1 MFVGVPDTSLN
12 FMEKSVLW
20 YSDNKVANLFDSRLL
35 MSASG
40 GKRCPFFGKAFART
54 FSEQFGRLFLL
65 KTPLTLWTLHST
77 LKVTYFAH
85 FPLLHWWNDFL
96 LWIILFKLS
105 KTKSLEIM
113 FSQFKTTSISKTTSK
128 IKGWDFFFMLL
139 KLRKVADISQDR
151 VETIRLFLA
160 ILEISRNFGVR
171 FHSVMKLL

>member
-1 MFVGVPDTSLN
+1 MG
-12 FMEKSVLW
+12 KSVLW
-20 YSDNKVANLFDSRLL
+20 YIDNKVANLFDSRSL

-40 GKRCPFFGKAFART
+40 GKRCPFFGTAFVRT

-139 KLRKVADISQDR
+139 KLRKVQISVKIELKQSDYSLLFWKFQ
-151 VETIRLFLA
+151 ETLELDFIR
-160 ILEISRNFGVR
+160 SWN
-171 FHSVMKLL
+171 SYNYP